1 MKNTM
6 KRIMA
11 LALILAMIIGV
22 VPSVFAVDYVNHFT
36 DVPTNKWYAEY
47 VEYVNDRGWMNG
59 IGNNLFGPDDTLER
73 AMVATVLYR
82 KAGSPAVAAPSTFT
96 DVPAGKWYSNAVA
109 WAQATGVVNG
119 VTATEFAP
127 SQNVLREELVTM
139 IWRGAGE
146 PKVAEDYLKDF
157 PDSGSIRA
165 YAKAAFNWAIANKI
179 IGGANGK
186 LLPQDNA
193 TRAEFAKIMT
203 QFDKLE
209 NPCEAHKWDD
219 GKVTKAA
226 TCTEAGEKTYTC
238 TVCGKTKVVA
248 IPALGHIDENK
259 DNICDRCGATIST
272 PATGAR
278 YEKVTEDQK
287 DWSGTYLIVYEASE
301 TEAYVFS
308 GVDEHGNLVTA
319 TFTDGKIPSSD
330 AIKACEVTVAKEGDG
345 YSFKLNGGANAG
357 KYLTAYS
364 GRNKIV
370 FSDSAKALS
379 IKVENGVVNVLDG
392 TAPFQ
397 FNKTNNDNGLWFR
410 FFGKKSGGQSEI
422 ALYKLAN

>member
-179 IGGANGK
+179 IGGADGK

-219 GKVTKAA
+219 GKVTTEP
-226 TCTEAGEKTYTC
+226 TCTAEGVKTISC
-238 TVCGKTKVVA
+238 TNTGCTETKTETIK
-248 IPALGHIDENK
+248 ALGHDWDEGTVTK
-259 DNICDRCGATIST
+259 EPTKKETGEMVITCKTCGETKTEEIAVLEST
-272 PATGAR
+272 GVPA
-278 YEKVTEDQK
+278 
-287 DWSGTYLIVYEASE
+287 
-301 TEAYVFS
+301 
-308 GVDEHGNLVTA
+308 GVW
-319 TFTDGKIPSSD
+319 
-330 AIKACEVTVAKEGDG
+330 VA
-345 YSFKLNGGANAG
+345 L
-357 KYLTAYS
+357 
-364 GRNKIV
+364 
-370 FSDSAKALS
+370 
-379 IKVENGVVNVLDG
+379 GVVVVG
-392 TAPFQ
+392 GVT
-397 FNKTNNDNGLWFR
+397 WFILAKR
-410 FFGKKSGGQSEI
+410 KKEDKEE
-422 ALYKLAN
+422 AKH

>member
-1 MKNTM
+1 MD
-6 KRIMA
+6 
-11 LALILAMIIGV
+11 L
-22 VPSVFAVDYVNHFT
+22 
-36 DVPTNKWYAEY
+36 
-47 VEYVNDRGWMNG
+47 
-59 IGNNLFGPDDTLER
+59 
-73 AMVATVLYR
+73 
-82 KAGSPAVAAPSTFT
+82 
-96 DVPAGKWYSNAVA
+96 
-109 WAQATGVVNG
+109 
-119 VTATEFAP
+119 
-127 SQNVLREELVTM
+127 
-139 IWRGAGE
+139 
-146 PKVAEDYLKDF
+146 
-157 PDSGSIRA
+157 
-165 YAKAAFNWAIANKI
+165 
-179 IGGANGK
+179 
-186 LLPQDNA
+186 
-193 TRAEFAKIMT
+193 
-203 QFDKLE
+203 
-209 NPCEAHKWDD
+209 
-219 GKVTKAA
+219 
-226 TCTEAGEKTYTC
+226 
-238 TVCGKTKVVA
+238 
-248 IPALGHIDENK
+248 PALGHVDEDK
-259 DNICDRCGATIST
+259 DNKCDRCGETLST

-308 GVDEHGNLVTA
+308 GVDAHGNLVTA

-379 IKVENGVVNVLDG
+379 IKVEDGVVKVLDG